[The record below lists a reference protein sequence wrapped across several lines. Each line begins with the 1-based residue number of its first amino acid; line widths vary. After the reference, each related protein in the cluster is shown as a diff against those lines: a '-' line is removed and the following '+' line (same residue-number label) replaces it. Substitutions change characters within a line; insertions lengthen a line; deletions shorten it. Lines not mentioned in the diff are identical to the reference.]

1 MTTTPYR
8 ELSARE
14 ATRIDEQNPHI
25 SSSPSPQRPQS
36 THTRATYRPTPAR
49 PGNTVAN
56 AHSSTAQYSTAQS
69 STAVCKPSQ
78 RATPAAQQSTQQSST
93 QQSSTQQRS
102 TRSRAPGTLR
112 NAKRYPLITTNDV
125 CGQMGLWTLEA
136 RGVLCR
142 LDATCGYL
150 TQEQYS
156 VASRAHIVRQLIP
169 QHTVASGYMAY
180 WVWMGGDFPS
190 CIDIISTSHYW
201 TMIVQRPVHASNRV
215 LDDHHIITS
224 HGLSITS
231 PLRTVCDISCFRM
244 KGSQHLPSY
253 IPAVT
258 QQQRDSNT
266 AYTWPL
272 DFAKQQAWSFDGNAR
287 ETNELRRSNEVNRTY
302 GTWRAYEANGTCAAD
317 KTYEIESAYEIGSAY
332 EVNDEQY
339 RELQQETLVLSQLQ
353 RMLLT
358 YDIAISDCL
367 TQLWDNNRWPDR
379 KLGIRRFTML
389 SPYASEPNWKAT
401 VP

>member
-36 THTRATYRPTPAR
+36 THTRATRRPTPAR
-49 PGNTVAN
+49 PGNTVAYT
-56 AHSSTAQYSTAQS
+56 HSSTAQSSAVQSGTTPS
-69 STAVCKPSQ
+69 STTVCKPSQ
-78 RATPAAQQSTQQSST
+78 RATPAAQR
-93 QQSSTQQRS
+93 STQQRS
-102 TRSRAPGTLR
+102 THSRTPGTLR

-258 QQQRDSNT
+258 QQQRESNT

-287 ETNELRRSNEVNRTY
+287 ETNKLRRSNEVNRTY
-302 GTWRAYEANGTCAAD
+302 GTGSTYEAGG
-317 KTYEIESAYEIGSAY
+317 TYEIESAYEIGSAY